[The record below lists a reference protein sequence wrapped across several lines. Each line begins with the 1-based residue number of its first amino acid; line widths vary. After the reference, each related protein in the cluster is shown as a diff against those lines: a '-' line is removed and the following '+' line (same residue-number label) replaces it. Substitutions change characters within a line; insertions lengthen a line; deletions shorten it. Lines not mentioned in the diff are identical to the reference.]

1 MNQKTL
7 TKNKISCE
15 CKCKFNGR
23 KCNSSQRWNNNKC
36 WCGYKKIHV
45 CEKYYVWNPNKCIC
59 ENGKYLASIMDD
71 STIVCDEVIKSYEEE
86 TKIIPTKFIE
96 KFITCTTQIDIF
108 IISIIYLSCY

>member
-1 MNQKTL
+1 
-7 TKNKISCE
+7 
-15 CKCKFNGR
+15 
-23 KCNSSQRWNNNKC
+23 
-36 WCGYKKIHV
+36 
-45 CEKYYVWNPNKCIC
+45 
-59 ENGKYLASIMDD
+59 MDD